1 MALTYEND
9 ISGVEEHQSTT
20 WRFEFPECDKI
31 FNVLKNLEEHL
42 KCKKHLEMVS
52 GKNIQAMLPMKEDI
66 QIEATNKVQPKI
78 QKVMDWQF
86 ENGIR
91 GDGKNHQ
98 NNLMFENIYGDKST
112 IF

>member
-1 MALTYEND
+1 MQMAMTFENG
-9 ISGVEEHQSTT
+9 ISRVQKPQSTT
-20 WRFEFPECDKI
+20 WRFECKDFKS
-31 FNVLKNLEEHL
+31 LEAHL
-42 KCKKHLEMVS
+42 KSKKHLDKVS
-52 GKNIQAMLPMKEDI
+52 GKTIQAILPMKEDI

-98 NNLMFENIYGDKST
+98 NNLMFESNYGDK
-112 IF
+112 IFT

>member
-1 MALTYEND
+1 M
-9 ISGVEEHQSTT
+9 EELQINQEYSLLRPT
-20 WRFEFPECDKI
+20 R
-31 FNVLKNLEEHL
+31 
-42 KCKKHLEMVS
+42 
-52 GKNIQAMLPMKEDI
+52 GKRKEDI

-98 NNLMFENIYGDKST
+98 NNLMFESNYGDK
-112 IF
+112 IFT